1 MRSFRVHWGKQKREG
16 DVPIDLRQ
24 YGQWAVNVIIYKIL
38 PGGKLPF
45 VSIILIWIPLS
56 VSASLAH
63 STWK

>member
-38 PGGKLPF
+38 
-45 VSIILIWIPLS
+45 LIWIPLS